1 MRVVSL
7 LPAATEIVAA
17 LGMLDQLVGVSH
29 ECDYPLEA
37 QAKPRVTRCAI
48 HGGALASEEADRWV
62 SDTLAA
68 AGTLYSMDEALI
80 RRLQPDVIITQR
92 LCDVCAV
99 GYESVTAFAATLPGP
114 PHVINLDPS
123 SVPDVLQDIRT
134 VGAALAVPECAAEV
148 IAGLEARI
156 AAVRARAAGAP
167 RRRCVVLEWIA
178 PPYRSGHWTPELVA
192 IAGGTEPLGR
202 IGEDAARVPWEA
214 VVAAAPEVLVLA
226 CCGYD
231 LARPPP
237 FADRPR
243 HAPAPR
249 RSRRAGAR
257 RGGRAPLP
265 RRRCSPPRPSRRHAR
280 RRGARA
286 AGRRPRRARPRAPR
300 RPRRRAARA
309 RGR

>member
-80 RRLQPDVIITQR
+80 RRLQPDGTITPP

-134 VGAALAVPECAAEV
+134 VGAALAVPERAAEV

-156 AAVRARAAGAP
+156 AAVRARAARAPPP
-167 RRRCVVLEWIA
+167 RRVVLEWIA
-178 PPYRSGHWTPELVA
+178 PPHRRGHWTPELGA
-192 IAGGTEPLGR
+192 IAGGTEPLR
-202 IGEDAARVPWEA
+202 RLGEGAARGPWEA
-214 VVAAAPEVLVLA
+214 GL
-226 CCGYD
+226 
-231 LARPPP
+231 RPP
-237 FADRPR
+237 
-243 HAPAPR
+243 
-249 RSRRAGAR
+249 
-257 RGGRAPLP
+257 
-265 RRRCSPPRPSRRHAR
+265 
-280 RRGARA
+280 
-286 AGRRPRRARPRAPR
+286 
-300 RPRRRAARA
+300 
-309 RGR
+309 

>member
-29 ECDYPLEA
+29 ECDYPVEV

-48 HGGALASEEADRWV
+48 HGGALVSEEVDRWV
-62 SDTLAA
+62 SATLAGT
-68 AGTLYSMDEALI
+68 GTLYTLDEALV
-80 RRLQPDVIITQR
+80 RRLEPDVLITQR

-156 AAVRARAAGAP
+156 AALGARAPRAP
-167 RRRCVVLEWIA
+167 RRRCGVLEWIA
-178 PPYRSGHWTPELVA
+178 PPYRSGHWTPQPGAVP
-192 IAGGTEPLGR
+192 GGTEPLGR
-202 IGEDAARVPWEA
+202 IGEDAARGPLEA
-214 VVAAAPEVLVLA
+214 VL
-226 CCGYD
+226 
-231 LARPPP
+231 
-237 FADRPR
+237 
-243 HAPAPR
+243 
-249 RSRRAGAR
+249 S
-257 RGGRAPLP
+257 
-265 RRRCSPPRPSRRHAR
+265 SP
-280 RRGARA
+280 
-286 AGRRPRRARPRAPR
+286 
-300 RPRRRAARA
+300 
-309 RGR
+309 